1 MLFEATDT
9 KNANEDFYGRNQS
22 KFSHMHSFTLREMK
36 TLRCARRTI
45 KSQPKKVPS
54 HSCPLLG
61 EFHSF
66 DKQCKFSDHITACVH
81 NHELN
86 ETQGL
91 LHCPMMMMM
100 LGKMCAKNA
109 LEFGH
114 PSCIRLDNKMLQRLY
129 EDHIPSVL
137 WQFNKGVFT
146 SPLPL
151 HIFMNS
157 LKFDISS
164 FSKILL
170 SC

>member
-1 MLFEATDT
+1 MRGAE
-9 KNANEDFYGRNQS
+9 
-22 KFSHMHSFTLREMK
+22 
-36 TLRCARRTI
+36 CARTI

-66 DKQCKFSDHITACVH
+66 DKQCSKFSDHITACVH

-86 ETQGL
+86 KTQGL
-91 LHCPMMMMM
+91 LHCPMMMM

-137 WQFNKGVFT
+137 
-146 SPLPL
+146 
-151 HIFMNS
+151 
-157 LKFDISS
+157 
-164 FSKILL
+164 
-170 SC
+170 